1 MTAAIFI
8 DTSAFLAIS
17 SEKDKYHREAVEFLH
32 SIMDGKRFT
41 RIITSDYV
49 IDETVTRIRFA
60 VGHEVALGWIKNIR
74 ASTALE
80 VIRVD
85 EEIFDRGIELFEKYS
100 DKSLSF
106 TDCTS
111 FALMEK
117 KKIVHSF
124 TFDGDFE
131 KAGFVKYP

>member
-1 MTAAIFI
+1 MTTIFI

-17 SEKDKYHREAVEFLH
+17 NGKDEHHREAVEFLQ

-41 RIITSDYV
+41 RIVTSDYV
-49 IDETVTRIRFA
+49 IDETITRIRFA
-60 VGHEVALGWIKNIR
+60 EGHEVALGWIKNIR
-74 ASTALE
+74 ASTVLE
-80 VIRVD
+80 VLRVD
-85 EEIFDRGIELFEKYS
+85 EETFDRGIELFEKYS

-117 KKIVHSF
+117 KKIEDAF
-124 TFDGDFE
+124 TFDSDFE
-131 KAGFVKYP
+131 KAGFVKCP